1 MPSSWGRRGLK
12 PWGSTVR
19 DAAPESL
26 WLVEIGLK
34 PWMASR
40 REALGL
46 DVPAVVAFEEVIAVT
61 GDTGIVRALAEVQ
74 FATRAH
80 HEPVLRRRLHSLRLT
95 AVDCAAVDAVRL
107 DD

>member
-1 MPSSWGRRGLK
+1 VSPGQSI
-12 PWGSTVR
+12 
-19 DAAPESL
+19 

-46 DVPAVVAFEEVIAVT
+46 DVPAVVAFEEVIAAACDA
-61 GDTGIVRALAEVQ
+61 GAARALAEGQ